1 MHNDKIFTVKSMF
14 IYFQTY
20 IMGGENNM
28 KKSMKIASITIGVL
42 AAASINDLAITGYKI
57 G

>member
-1 MHNDKIFTVKSMF
+1 
-14 IYFQTY
+14 
-20 IMGGENNM
+20 MGGENNM

-42 AAASINDLAITGYKI
+42 AAANIIGLAITGYKI

>member
-1 MHNDKIFTVKSMF
+1 ME
-14 IYFQTY
+14 
-20 IMGGENNM
+20 GGNNV

-42 AAASINDLAITGYKI
+42 AAASIIGLAITGYKI

>member
-42 AAASINDLAITGYKI
+42 AAANIIGLAITGYKI